1 VALVRRGAL
10 SFALSGGAADERRG
24 KRRAYRRQAA
34 ARIEVGSSPDKEGLY
49 KTMKRLGIE

>member
-10 SFALSGGAADERRG
+10 SFALSGGTADERRG

-34 ARIEVGSSPDKEGLY
+34 ARIEVGSSPDNEGLY
-49 KTMKRLGIE
+49 K